1 MTRRCPICGLDTF
14 NKKVIQTGYLNI
26 SAIKECSNCTW
37 KQVIRLSGPGGP
49 AIGKIV
55 AEQREALRQV
65 LQRTGSIQATAA
77 ELKGRQVER
86 RRSFSAAE
94 QAATRLTSDTSR
106 PRSPRLPKPKPPR
119 PSRSRLLLERA
130 RSTAPAVTPQSGCGL
145 CGNTHPRHKTGSN
158 RCQAVAN
165 WRKIDAGE
173 WLKRS
178 EQQGFDKLIA
188 IAWPQQHQH
197 NAITSVYA
205 RAKAGRSIVLAP
217 AGTDTTA
224 TLTKARVRLWCS
236 LNPGSAPTQAFT
248 DLYSSS

>member
-145 CGNTHPRHKTGSN
+145 CGNTIPAIKPALTGARLWPTGEKLMRVSGSN
-158 RCQAVAN
+158 DQSNKV
-165 WRKIDAGE
+165 
-173 WLKRS
+173 S
-178 EQQGFDKLIA
+178 
-188 IAWPQQHQH
+188 
-197 NAITSVYA
+197 T
-205 RAKAGRSIVLAP
+205 
-217 AGTDTTA
+217 
-224 TLTKARVRLWCS
+224 
-236 LNPGSAPTQAFT
+236 
-248 DLYSSS
+248 SSSPSPGHNNTNTTRSPASTPAPKPEGQSFSHQLEPIPPPH